1 MCRIDDGQA
10 VTRKPRG
17 SVPDFLK
24 HCRDKNFVHFN
35 ITIITTM
42 SASTSTQEHKKSKRK
57 SVAGGNDGGDVTVVL
72 NEASSS
78 AGPAFRKS

>member
-1 MCRIDDGQA
+1 
-10 VTRKPRG
+10 
-17 SVPDFLK
+17 
-24 HCRDKNFVHFN
+24 
-35 ITIITTM
+35 M
-42 SASTSTQEHKKSKRK
+42 SASTGTQEHKKSKRK